1 MIKIAIAGTGG
12 MAQSHARAFQHI
24 AGCKVVAACDV
35 VAKRVRDFAKRFD
48 IPAVYT
54 DVEEMLDEVPVDA
67 VAVVTSDA
75 AHAPVS
81 LAAIRRGKHVLCEK
95 PLATSYPEARKMAAA
110 AKRKG
115 VINMVNL
122 SYRNSAAIHKAR
134 ELVESGAIGRV
145 IHMEASYLQSWLSST
160 CWGDWRKQP
169 GFLWRL
175 SKAYGSHGVL
185 GDIGVHILD
194 FASYAAGDITR
205 VECRLK
211 TYDKAKGNRVRGY
224 TLDACDSA
232 VIGVELGNGAIGT
245 VHTSRWATGHVNSLL
260 LRVFGDR
267 GGIVV
272 DLDRGYN
279 ELQICRGRDIHA
291 PKWRRVRC
299 PKTPDLHRRFIKG
312 IRTGENDQPDF
323 ARGAA
328 IQKVMDACLKSDR
341 EGRGVRV

>member
-1 MIKIAIAGTGG
+1 M
-12 MAQSHARAFQHI
+12 
-24 AGCKVVAACDV
+24 
-35 VAKRVRDFAKRFD
+35 
-48 IPAVYT
+48 
-54 DVEEMLDEVPVDA
+54 
-67 VAVVTSDA
+67 
-75 AHAPVS
+75 
-81 LAAIRRGKHVLCEK
+81 
-95 PLATSYPEARKMAAA
+95 
-110 AKRKG
+110 
-115 VINMVNL
+115 
-122 SYRNSAAIHKAR
+122 
-134 ELVESGAIGRV
+134 ESGAIGRV

-299 PKTPDLHRRFIKG
+299 PKTPDLHRRFIKS
-312 IRTGENDQPDF
+312 IRTGENDQGRCDPEGHGRLPEVGSGRARGSRVAPSAWTGCKRTQWSRTLSPSGRSQRLPTVRPLNSKAAPRGAVSGFRQYRGRTGPAIPQALGPASQAPDRGMRS
-323 ARGAA
+323 RGAA
-328 IQKVMDACLKSDR
+328 
-341 EGRGVRV
+341 G